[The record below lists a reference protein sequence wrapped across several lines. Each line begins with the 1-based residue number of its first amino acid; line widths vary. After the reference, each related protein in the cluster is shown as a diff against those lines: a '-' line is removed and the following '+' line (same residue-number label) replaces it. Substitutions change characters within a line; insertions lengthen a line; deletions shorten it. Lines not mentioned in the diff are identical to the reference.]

1 MTKPF
6 GMKPVKGI
14 LVGLGYTILLATII
28 GMIWLFAFGTI
39 LGFDL
44 TSPNLE
50 SEMAGSTLYMISDT
64 IVSAIVLFLGGRAA
78 GKRTPG
84 KELRFGVILASITAI
99 IYLILI
105 IATGSL
111 ETFPLIYVLM
121 AFVVTAIAVPYGAKS
136 TAQT

>member
-14 LVGLGYTILLATII
+14 LVGLGYTMLLATII
-28 GMIWLFAFGTI
+28 GMIWLFAFGAI

-78 GKRTPG
+78 GKRTH
-84 KELRFGVILASITAI
+84 KFFS
-99 IYLILI
+99 
-105 IATGSL
+105 
-111 ETFPLIYVLM
+111 
-121 AFVVTAIAVPYGAKS
+121 S
-136 TAQT
+136 TCMFTRLG